1 MKRHEKLIPY
11 SRFHRKI
18 LFLALI
24 AKENAPKVKGYPTE
38 PEDKINYAL
47 SFYKEELTAHFKLEQ
62 LNLFD
67 FYINKDKEVDLLI
80 KELIAERTEINN
92 LFQSLSVKRK
102 ETTLHQLG
110 ELLEKHV
117 RKEEREFFQLVQQK
131 FLDL

>member
-1 MKRHEKLIPY
+1 MKRHKKLIPY

-24 AKENAPKVKGYPTE
+24 VKENAPEVKGYPTE
-38 PEDKINYAL
+38 TQAKINYAL

-62 LNLFD
+62 INLFD
-67 FYINKDKEVDLLI
+67 FYLNKDKEVDVII

-92 LFQSLSVKRK
+92 LFQSLSVNKK
-102 ETTLHQLG
+102 EATLHQLG

-117 RKEEREFFQLVQQK
+117 RKEERIFFQLLQQK

>member
-38 PEDKINYAL
+38 SEDKINYAL

-62 LNLFD
+62 LKLFD

-80 KELIAERTEINN
+80 KELIAERSEINN
-92 LFQSLSVKRK
+92 LFQSLSVNRK

-117 RKEEREFFQLVQQK
+117 RKEERKFFQLVQQK